1 MFSRSILTALL
12 TLAALSLPAVAASAA
27 GSSGAVVFSRVT
39 EDSRVIE
46 LPEGKTE
53 VRPAEGGLFA
63 ARNGR
68 LNQLTENPADSQPA
82 FSPDG
87 RTIIFVRDGDV
98 YSTRP
103 DGTGQRAITTGEEI
117 DSRPQVSPNGRYVL
131 FERRRPFKD
140 ERNLYTVG
148 IGGGRLHALVVSD
161 EDEHSATFSP
171 DGRAIAFVRSAA
183 DADAIYSVRPSGAR
197 LVRLPNRGQDA
208 FAPRYFRGGI
218 VFNRGQSGEG
228 PSAFA
233 DVYTMRADGRK
244 VRPLVRGVGSAY
256 VEDVSP
262 DGGTVLFRRDLGLWV
277 KSIGP
282 GKARKIAEVADN
294 AETNAVFS
302 SDGREVAA
310 FAETET
316 ASETRATL
324 TAISVR
330 TGSERQLAQGFA
342 YTSGTQTTTIGPVIA
357 WQPARVARR

>member
-1 MFSRSILTALL
+1 MFSRSLIVMFLALL
-12 TLAALSLPAVAASAA
+12 VPALVAGPAAAA
-27 GSSGAVVFSRVT
+27 GSGAVVFSRVT
-39 EDSRVIE
+39 EDSRVVE

-68 LNQLTENPADSQPA
+68 LNQLTENSGDSEPV
-82 FSPDG
+82 FSADG
-87 RTIIFVRDGDV
+87 RMIAFVRAGDV
-98 YSTRP
+98 WVMRA
-103 DGTGQRAITTGEEI
+103 DGSGQRAITTGEEI
-117 DSRPQVSPNGRYVL
+117 DSRPRISPNGRYVL
-131 FERRRPFKD
+131 LERRRPFK
-140 ERNLYTVG
+140 EARNLYTVG
-148 IGGGRLHALVVSD
+148 IGGGNLLALVVSD

-171 DGRAIAFVRSAA
+171 DGRTIAFVRSPA
-183 DADAIYSVRPSGAR
+183 DPDGGTDDAIYSVRPSGAG
-197 LVRLPNRGQDA
+197 LKRLPNHGQDA

-218 VFNRGQSGEG
+218 VFNRGQSGDG

-233 DVYTMRADGRK
+233 DVYTMRRNGTK

-262 DGGTVLFRRDLGLWV
+262 NGRTVLFRRDLGLWV
-277 KSIGP
+277 KPVGP
-282 GKARKIAEVADN
+282 GRARKIAEVADN

-302 SDGREVAA
+302 SDSREVAA

-330 TGSERQLAQGFA
+330 TGSERQLAEGFA
-342 YTSGTQTTTIGPVIA
+342 YTNGTVTTTIGPIIA
-357 WQPARVARR
+357 WQPVR